1 MQLVIDKKGKAIMLS
16 PFLKPYLFCI
26 RKLLIFVV
34 NYVYSNEDNPFGG
47 FLLLFCNVPFLF
59 LLNEAIQETARFL
72 KTKKQM
78 L

>member
-16 PFLKPYLFCI
+16 PFLKPYLFFI
-26 RKLLIFVV
+26 RKLLIFVF
-34 NYVYSNEDNPFGG
+34 NYVYSNEDNSFGG